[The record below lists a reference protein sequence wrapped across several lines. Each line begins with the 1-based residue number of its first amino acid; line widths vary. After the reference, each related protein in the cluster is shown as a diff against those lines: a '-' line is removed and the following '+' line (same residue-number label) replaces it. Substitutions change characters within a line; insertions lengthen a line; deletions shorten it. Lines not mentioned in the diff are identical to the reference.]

1 MCDYSLE
8 FVASRPAKIGD
19 KLVSTKF
26 GDSVTRGFAAVGEDP
41 NIAVCLLPGTEVAFE
56 QEVEYRHSLLPNQ
69 KLAQKVAQFRRVNM
83 DKANLHHD
91 ALEFPNGR
99 ILQLTRLAEGQ
110 RATVLQLPAAPRVAE
125 EVDEQQRIFVV
136 A

>member
-83 DKANLHHD
+83 DKANVHHD
-91 ALEFPNGR
+91 ALEFPNCQI
-99 ILQLTRLAEGQ
+99 ILLTRLAQGQ
-110 RATVLQLPAAPRVAE
+110 FATVLQLPAVPRAPKEA
-125 EVDEQQRIFVV
+125 DEQQHIFVV